1 MSLKKVN
8 KTIGLLRK
16 LQNWLPRTTLITIY
30 RAFVRTHLD
39 YVDILYDQA
48 FNSSFHDRLES
59 VQYNACLAIT
69 AAVRG
74 ASKEKF
80 LESLRLRRW
89 YRKLFLFYKYLKTN
103 ILNTF
108 SIWFLL
114 DVLHTQQGL
123 CTNFPFLNQ
132 NVIFSKKNFSRLL
145 SLNGII
151 RS

>member
-1 MSLKKVN
+1 MSLKVN

-16 LQNWLPRTTLITIY
+16 LQNWLPRTTLVTFY

-39 YVDILYDQA
+39 YADILYDQA

-59 VQYNACLAIT
+59 VQYSACLAIT
-69 AAVRG
+69 ATVKG

-80 LESLRLRRW
+80 LESLGLRLW

-108 SIWFLL
+108 SI
-114 DVLHTQQGL
+114 
-123 CTNFPFLNQ
+123 
-132 NVIFSKKNFSRLL
+132 
-145 SLNGII
+145 
-151 RS
+151 

>member
-1 MSLKKVN
+1 M
-8 KTIGLLRK
+8 
-16 LQNWLPRTTLITIY
+16 
-30 RAFVRTHLD
+30 RTHNNAHRNVNNESKFVTKNNNYYLQSLCQIPPGLWK
-39 YVDILYDQA
+39 YFIRPSI
-48 FNSSFHDRLES
+48 NSSFHDRLES

-132 NVIFSKKNFSRLL
+132 NIISSKKNFSRLL
-145 SLNGII
+145 SLNGMN
-151 RS
+151 